1 MHDFPVT
8 AVAPLPPTQEL
19 YLPYVP
25 ANYKGYTCSSSAD
38 YTISHAYSEE
48 WYSLSTVA
56 MNYSSIVKS
65 RSCCCYFFT
74 FIFILLLLLAGAAAY
89 IYYNQPDLY
98 EVALAYA
105 TKFIDMANTYIHTEL

>member
-38 YTISHAYSEE
+38 YTIS
-48 WYSLSTVA
+48 L
-56 MNYSSIVKS
+56 MPIQKN
-65 RSCCCYFFT
+65 
-74 FIFILLLLLAGAAAY
+74 G
-89 IYYNQPDLY
+89 
-98 EVALAYA
+98 
-105 TKFIDMANTYIHTEL
+105 IHSP